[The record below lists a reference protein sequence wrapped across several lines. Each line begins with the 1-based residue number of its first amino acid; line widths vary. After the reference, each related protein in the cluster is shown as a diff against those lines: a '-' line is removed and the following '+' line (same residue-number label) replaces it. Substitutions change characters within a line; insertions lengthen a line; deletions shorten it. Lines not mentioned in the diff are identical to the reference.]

1 MATIVSGEP
10 GERPATAPQRYDLCH
25 REGPRRVFW
34 RYRDAGVTVTP
45 NGLEWTTEG
54 ARRTKPFS
62 DIVVIRLETGS
73 IPRSGYFAICT
84 ITFRIGAPLVVNSL
98 NDRGLPDGDRIALYR
113 AFVRDLHARL
123 GPEDRQRIRFLAG
136 DTPGRYQLGMVAA
149 VLAGAFF
156 VVLPLVLLAITGES
170 KALFLTLTG
179 AFFVYPVIRTV
190 RKNEP
195 RSYAPDRLTED
206 LFP

>member
-1 MATIVSGEP
+1 MATLVSEDP
-10 GERPATAPQRYDLCH
+10 GEHRATAPQHYDLHH
-25 REGPRRVFW
+25 REGSQRVFW
-34 RYRDAGVTVTP
+34 RYRDDGVTVKP
-45 NGLEWTTEG
+45 EGLEWKAEG
-54 ARRTKPFS
+54 VRRTEPFS
-62 DIVVIRLETGS
+62 DIAAIRLETGS
-73 IPRSGYFAICT
+73 IPRSGYFATCT
-84 ITFRIGAPLVVNSL
+84 ISFRSGDSLVVNSL
-98 NDRGLPDGDRIALYR
+98 DGRGMPDDDRIAPYM

-136 DTPGRYQLGMVAA
+136 NTKGRYRFGMVAA

-195 RSYAPDRLTED
+195 RSYAPDRLTDD